1 MANMNNRGLLR
12 LTDTRM
18 IFRNFSGKKSDFNA
32 EGDRNFGAVVDEE
45 MAEQLMAEGIK
56 VKTLRPQPGV
66 PDATPTNWI
75 KVKVNFATRQPPK
88 VYLIKADPE
97 DPENQSKM
105 IRVRLDEDTINQLD
119 WIYQSTILHIDM
131 NIRFSR
137 YPDRPG
143 RPGGISN
150 YLDALY
156 VTVEDD
162 PLDRKYRNIRG
173 VEEEDNGPDEELP
186 FD

>member
-1 MANMNNRGLLR
+1 MTSTNNRGLLR
-12 LTDTRM
+12 LTNTRM
-18 IFRNFSGKKSDFNA
+18 IFKNFSGKKSDFNA
-32 EGDRNFGAVVDEE
+32 EGDRNFGAVIMDPETVKYLVED
-45 MAEQLMAEGIK
+45 GIR
-56 VKTLRPQPGV
+56 VKTLRPR
-66 PDATPTNWI
+66 PDDPDGQETYWM
-75 KVKVNFATRQPPK
+75 KVKVNFASRQPPK
-88 VYLIKADPE
+88 IYLIKADPE

-105 IRVRLDEDTINQLD
+105 TSVQLDEETVNQLD
-119 WIYQSTILHIDM
+119 WIHPSSILRIDM

-162 PLDRKYRNIRG
+162 PLERKYRGIRG
-173 VEEEDNGPDEELP
+173 VGDSGDDDLP